1 LSLSDISNKTSFI
14 FNFAIMNI
22 KIRFK
27 NTYLGIL
34 WTALEPL
41 LYFIVL
47 YVVFSSIG
55 EPGDNFAIYLIT
67 GIMIY
72 HVFVRGTSGGLI
84 SLTSNS
90 GIILSVNFRREFF
103 PLATTVAIALLAFV
117 DVGVFFSLMP
127 VFQFVPT
134 WTIILLPIPFILL
147 FILILGLSY
156 FLSIANVFV
165 KDIQYIWIIV
175 VYTLLFLSPIFWDL
189 NDVDGILLQ
198 IHQINPLGQLIE
210 IAHTLVIDGQIP
222 EMSEWLYTTALILII
237 FFSGYFIF
245 RGFESRIMEEL

>member
-1 LSLSDISNKTSFI
+1 
-14 FNFAIMNI
+14 MNI
-22 KIRFK
+22 KMRFK
-27 NTYLGIL
+27 NTFLGIL

-47 YVVFSSIG
+47 YVVFSSIRNQG
-55 EPGDNFAIYLIT
+55 EHFAIYLIT

-90 GIILSVNFRREFF
+90 GIIISVNFRRDFF
-103 PLATTVAIALLAFV
+103 PLVSTVAISLLAFV
-117 DVGVFFSLMP
+117 DLGVFFGLMP

-134 WTIILLPIPFILL
+134 WTIILLPLPLILL
-147 FILILGLSY
+147 FFLILGLSY

-165 KDIQYIWIIV
+165 RDIQYIWIIV

-189 NDVDGILLQ
+189 NEVDGILLQ
-198 IHQINPLGQLIE
+198 IHQFNPLGQLID
-210 IAHTLVIDGQIP
+210 IAHQLVIDGQIP
-222 EMSEWLYTTALILII
+222 QINEWLYTTSFIIII
-237 FFSGYFIF
+237 FFTGYFVF
-245 RGFESRIMEEL
+245 RRLESRIMEEL

>member
-1 LSLSDISNKTSFI
+1 MSSPEIKNKVSLI
-14 FNFAIMNI
+14 FHFAIMNI
-22 KIRFK
+22 KMRFK
-27 NTYLGIL
+27 NTFLGIL

-47 YVVFSSIG
+47 YVVFSSIRNQG
-55 EPGDNFAIYLIT
+55 EHFAIYLIT

-90 GIILSVNFRREFF
+90 GIIISVNFRRDFF
-103 PLATTVAIALLAFV
+103 PLVSTVAISLLAFV
-117 DVGVFFSLMP
+117 DLGVFFGLMP

-134 WTIILLPIPFILL
+134 WTIILLPLPLILL
-147 FILILGLSY
+147 FFLILGLSY

-165 KDIQYIWIIV
+165 RDIQYIWIIV

-189 NDVDGILLQ
+189 NEVDGILLQ
-198 IHQINPLGQLIE
+198 IHQFNPLGQLID
-210 IAHTLVIDGQIP
+210 IAHQLVIDGQIP
-222 EMSEWLYTTALILII
+222 QINEWLYTTSFIIII
-237 FFSGYFIF
+237 FFTGYFVF
-245 RGFESRIMEEL
+245 RRLESRIMEEL